1 MKRSLL
7 LVSVL
12 ALSVSFTAASAKE
25 YSPLPFGKEAGFV
38 ITQDAPVYPNPARD
52 HIFIRPSEENFSASG
67 DLNVEIRN
75 ILGTKMP
82 VRLEQTNQ
90 GTFRVSLANYPSG
103 YYMLVLQCE
112 HCGTNQR
119 GQKEIHKF
127 LKQ

>member
-1 MKRSLL
+1 M
-7 LVSVL
+7 
-12 ALSVSFTAASAKE
+12 
-25 YSPLPFGKEAGFV
+25 PFSNDFRFAV
-38 ITQDAPVYPNPARD
+38 TQDAPVYPNPARD

-67 DLNVEIRN
+67 DLDIEIRN

-90 GTFRVSLANYPSG
+90 GTFRVSLADYPSG
-103 YYMLVLQCE
+103 YYMLILQCE